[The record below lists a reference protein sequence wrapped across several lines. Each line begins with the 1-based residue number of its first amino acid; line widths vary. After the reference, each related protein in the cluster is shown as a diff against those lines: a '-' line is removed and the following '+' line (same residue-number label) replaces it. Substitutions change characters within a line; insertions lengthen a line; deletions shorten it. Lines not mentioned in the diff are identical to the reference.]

1 MVNVGDEA
9 VNSNDDLN
17 LGMDY
22 AEPAVVRF
30 KTLHIS
36 SPILAAK
43 SPFFYKVDIHMS
55 SLYCLLSSAKNMI
68 LSNILIYLLQLFSNG
83 MRESELRHVTLRINA
98 SGI

>member
-43 SPFFYKVDIHMS
+43 SPFFYKVDKH
-55 SLYCLLSSAKNMI
+55 
-68 LSNILIYLLQLFSNG
+68 LFFIFYI
-83 MRESELRHVTLRINA
+83 V
-98 SGI
+98 